1 MWLNKF
7 LFSVKPRLYE
17 IVLTTLTIVLII
29 ISTLI
34 YLQNKKLANGI
45 EIAKN
50 EIDAGFHILPLDIY
64 RYEDKKQISIL
75 PDSSKKSI
83 LYFFS
88 TSCIV
93 CEKNKKYWY
102 YLEKRLSKYYSTY
115 TIAVNWRHLDS
126 FINDMPK
133 SITPYYLKN
142 NLPYR
147 KILRIPT
154 LLIVENDYVIEKYIG
169 LLDVEKI
176 QNNLISRSSIHK

>member
-115 TIAVNWRHLDS
+115 TIAVN
-126 FINDMPK
+126 
-133 SITPYYLKN
+133 
-142 NLPYR
+142 
-147 KILRIPT
+147 
-154 LLIVENDYVIEKYIG
+154 
-169 LLDVEKI
+169 
-176 QNNLISRSSIHK
+176 